1 MGTNDNPSND
11 PNIEGGKPVEEPN
24 EPEEQEPEGPNK
36 PEEQEPEEQ
45 DREEEK
51 PEDGL
56 PEWARESLSK
66 ANSEAAKYR
75 VRAKELQEELDELM
89 SKVGSFEELQQE
101 YQGLK
106 KAMLVRDVA
115 DEFGLPKELA
125 EVLKGDSEEEIR
137 EHAETLA
144 KFVPRSAGP
153 KKDLDDLKGGLDPE
167 EDPSPKVDPVAL
179 ARTALRFR

>member
-1 MGTNDNPSND
+1 PEGQEPEAKD
-11 PNIEGGKPVEEPN
+11 PDEQS
-24 EPEEQEPEGPNK
+24 EEQEH
-36 PEEQEPEEQ
+36 EE
-45 DREEEK
+45 D
-51 PEDGL
+51 L

-89 SKVGSFEELQQE
+89 SKVGSFEELQRE

-125 EVLKGDSEEEIR
+125 EVLKGDSEEEIC

-144 KFVPRSAGP
+144 KFVPRTTGP
-153 KKDLDDLKGGLDPE
+153 KKDLDDLKG
-167 EDPSPKVDPVAL
+167 
-179 ARTALRFR
+179 